1 MIPASI
7 PILQLTPNSNEV
19 SAQIEQACRSTGFFY
34 LSLPADSNLLSQ
46 AEQAFAQA
54 GAFFALPTAVKLQIE
69 RSAQTNCGYVATGT
83 EALNSSRVGD
93 SKEALNLGLANLGDA
108 SVWTD
113 DLRPFQA
120 SLAPFYHACI
130 QQVALPLLRSLA
142 LSLALPA
149 AFFVERHQQNFFL
162 RLLHYPPLAATQTQ
176 TSAIRAGEHTDY
188 GTMTLLF
195 QAGQG
200 GLEIFSG
207 GSWRP
212 VLARPELIL
221 VNLGDAIQ
229 RWTNDRYRSTPHRVV
244 AAEAAQSSSRYSMA
258 LFCDPDPA
266 VEIACLPSCDSPAR
280 YAPIRYQDYL
290 QSRFAATYT
299 SSDVPLLR

>member
-1 MIPASI
+1 MTLASI
-7 PILQLTPNSNEV
+7 PILQLTSHPSDA

-34 LSLPADSNLLSQ
+34 LSPPNPNLLFQ
-46 AEQAFAQA
+46 AEQAFTQA
-54 GAFFALPTAVKLQIE
+54 RAFFALPAAAKLQIE
-69 RSAQTNCGYVATGT
+69 RLAQTNCGYVPTGT
-83 EALNSSRVGD
+83 EALNSRRTGD
-93 SKEALNLGLANLGDA
+93 SKEALNLGLANLDDA
-108 SVWTD
+108 AWPD
-113 DLRPFQA
+113 DLRLFRA

-142 LSLALPA
+142 LSLALPE

-162 RLLHYPPLAATQTQ
+162 RLLHYPPLAAAQAQ
-176 TSAIRAGEHTDY
+176 TSSIRAGEHTDY

-207 GSWRP
+207 GWQP
-212 VLARPELIL
+212 VLPKPELIL

-229 RWTNDRYRSTPHRVV
+229 RWTNERYRSTPHRVV
-244 AAEAAQSSSRYSMA
+244 ATEAAQSSSRYSMA

-266 VEIACLPSCDSPAR
+266 VEIACLPSCESPAR

-299 SSDVPLLR
+299 APKGKPRS